1 MANINDIPMKQYD
14 TDGIKSFSNSQSD
27 LAQLVYSYFTN
38 RHELVCKYPN
48 FNKKGCI
55 SDVSKL
61 AGELLRANF
70 ANIVSNIYIA
80 LNGMAYYNDIRS
92 DLRKLQSDIDDIL
105 NSIDIL
111 NANGIKGTSIDILRN
126 TISNKIHDFVRKYR
140 STAGFVSMA
149 DDLTEDDEEDND
161 NGSK

>member
-14 TDGIKSFSNSQSD
+14 TDGIKSFSNSQSG
-27 LAQLVYSYFTN
+27 LVQLVYSYFIN
-38 RHELVCKYPN
+38 RHKLVCKYAN
-48 FNKKGCI
+48 SNEDGCCNSSI
-55 SDVSKL
+55 SILVN
-61 AGELLRANF
+61 ELLTTNF

-140 STAGFVSMA
+140 SIAGFVKMA
-149 DDLTEDDEEDND
+149 GDIIEDDEEGND
-161 NGSK
+161 NG

>member
-1 MANINDIPMKQYD
+1 M
-14 TDGIKSFSNSQSD
+14 
-27 LAQLVYSYFTN
+27 YSYFTN
-38 RHELVCKYPN
+38 RHKLVCKYAN
-48 FNKKGCI
+48 SNEDGCCNSSI
-55 SDVSKL
+55 SILVN
-61 AGELLRANF
+61 ELLTTNF

-140 STAGFVSMA
+140 SIAGFVMV
-149 DDLTEDDEEDND
+149 DDLIEDDEEGND
-161 NGSK
+161 NG

>member
-14 TDGIKSFSNSQSD
+14 TEGIKSFSNSQLD
-27 LAQLVYSYFTN
+27 LVQLVYSYFTN
-38 RHELVCKYPN
+38 RHELVCKYAN
-48 FNKKGCI
+48 SNEDGCCNSSI
-55 SDVSKL
+55 SILVN
-61 AGELLRANF
+61 ELLTTNF

-92 DLRKLQSDIDDIL
+92 DLCKLQSDIDDIL

-126 TISNKIHDFVRKYR
+126 TISKKIHDFVRKYR
-140 STAGFVSMA
+140 SIAGFMGRH
-149 DDLTEDDEEDND
+149 LIEDDEEGND
-161 NGSK
+161 NG

>member
-27 LAQLVYSYFTN
+27 LVQLVYSYFTN
-38 RHELVCKYPN
+38 RHKLVCKYPD
-48 FNKKGCI
+48 FNKEGSI

-61 AGELLRANF
+61 ADELLAANF

-126 TISNKIHDFVRKYR
+126 AISNKIHDFVRKYR
-140 STAGFVSMA
+140 SIAGFVSMA
-149 DDLTEDDEEDND
+149 DDLIEDDEEGND
-161 NGSK
+161 NE

>member
-14 TDGIKSFSNSQSD
+14 TDGIKSFSNSQFD
-27 LAQLVYSYFTN
+27 LVQLVYSYFTN
-38 RHELVCKYPN
+38 RHKLVCKYPD
-48 FNKKGCI
+48 FNKEGCI

-61 AGELLRANF
+61 ADELLRANF

-140 STAGFVSMA
+140 SIAGFVSMA
-149 DDLTEDDEEDND
+149 DDLIEDDEEGND
-161 NGSK
+161 NE

>member
-27 LAQLVYSYFTN
+27 LVQLVYSYFTN
-38 RHELVCKYPN
+38 RHKLVCKYPD
-48 FNKKGCI
+48 FNKEGSI

-61 AGELLRANF
+61 ADELLRANF

-140 STAGFVSMA
+140 SIAGFVSMV
-149 DDLTEDDEEDND
+149 DDLIEDDEEGND
-161 NGSK
+161 NG

>member
-27 LAQLVYSYFTN
+27 LVQLVYSYFTN
-38 RHELVCKYPN
+38 RHKLVCKYPD
-48 FNKKGCI
+48 FNKEGCI

-61 AGELLRANF
+61 ADELLRANF

-140 STAGFVSMA
+140 SIAGFVSMV
-149 DDLTEDDEEDND
+149 DGIIEDDEEGND
-161 NGSK
+161 NE

>member
-27 LAQLVYSYFTN
+27 LAQLVYSYFIN
-38 RHELVCKYPN
+38 RHELVCKYPD
-48 FNKKGCI
+48 FNKEGCI

-61 AGELLRANF
+61 ADELLRANF

-92 DLRKLQSDIDDIL
+92 DLRKLQSGIDDML

-111 NANGIKGTSIDILRN
+111 NANGVKGISIDILRN
-126 TISNKIHDFVRKYR
+126 AISNKIHDFVRKYR
-140 STAGFVSMA
+140 SIAGFVNMA
-149 DDLTEDDEEDND
+149 DDLIEDDEEGND
-161 NGSK
+161 NG

>member
-27 LAQLVYSYFTN
+27 LVQLVYSYFIN
-38 RHELVCKYPN
+38 RHKLVCKYAN
-48 FNKKGCI
+48 SNEDGCSI
-55 SDVSKL
+55 SILVN
-61 AGELLRANF
+61 ELLTTNF

-140 STAGFVSMA
+140 SIAGFVSMA
-149 DDLTEDDEEDND
+149 DDLIEDDEEGND
-161 NGSK
+161 NG

>member
-14 TDGIKSFSNSQSD
+14 TDGIKSFSNSQLD
-27 LAQLVYSYFTN
+27 LVQLVYSYFTN
-38 RHELVCKYPN
+38 RHELVCKYPD
-48 FNKKGCI
+48 FNKEGSI
-55 SDVSKL
+55 SDVSIL
-61 AGELLRANF
+61 VNELLTTNF

-126 TISNKIHDFVRKYR
+126 TISKKIHDFVRKYR
-140 STAGFVSMA
+140 SIAGFMGRH
-149 DDLTEDDEEDND
+149 LIEDDEEGND
-161 NGSK
+161 NG

>member
-27 LAQLVYSYFTN
+27 LVQLVYSYFTN
-38 RHELVCKYPN
+38 RHKLVCKYPD
-48 FNKKGCI
+48 FNKEGCI

-61 AGELLRANF
+61 ADELLRANF

-111 NANGIKGTSIDILRN
+111 NANGIKGISIDILRN

-140 STAGFVSMA
+140 SIAGFVSMA
-149 DDLTEDDEEDND
+149 DDLIEDDEEGND
-161 NGSK
+161 NE